1 MRLQRYALRRLLQV
15 FPVILL
21 VTILN
26 FLLIHAAPG
35 DPATVL
41 AGDHAPLAYIA
52 ELRESY
58 GLDKPLLTQL
68 FVYLGKLARGDLG
81 FSYAYRRPVLEVVV
95 ERLRATLL
103 LLLVSQ
109 VLAIFVGTLLGTL
122 AARYQG
128 SLADVVISGIAL
140 LLYSIP
146 VFWMGLMLILVFAV
160 RLGWLPSSGM
170 VSFNGSSGEGGTG
183 VARHLV
189 LPVIALFLYILPTYV
204 RLARESVVEIA
215 REDFITTAR
224 AIGYTER
231 VVFIKYAL
239 RNALL
244 PLVTVAGL
252 SLSSMFA
259 GALLTETVFGWPGM
273 GRLMYDAVIQRDFPV
288 LMGGFL
294 LTSVMV
300 IIGSFVTDLLYTYLD
315 PRVRYS

>member
-1 MRLQRYALRRLLQV
+1 M

-35 DPATVL
+35 DPAAVL
-41 AGDHAPLAYIA
+41 AGDHAPLEYIT
-52 ELRESY
+52 ELRKSY

-68 FVYLGKLARGDLG
+68 FVYLGKLVRGDLG
-81 FSYAYRRPVLEVVV
+81 FSYAYRRPVLEVVA
-95 ERLRATLL
+95 ERLQATLL
-103 LLLVSQ
+103 ILLTSQ
-109 VLAIFVGTLLGTL
+109 VVAIVVGTLLGAL
-122 AARYQG
+122 AARYHG
-128 SLADVVISGIAL
+128 SLADTIISGIAL

-146 VFWMGLMLILVFAV
+146 VFWMGLMLILIFAV

-170 VSFNGSSGEGGTG
+170 FSFGPSSQKEWVDVG
-183 VARHLV
+183 RHLV
-189 LPVIALFLYILPTYV
+189 LPVVALFLYILPTYV
-204 RLARESVVEIA
+204 RLARESVLEVA
-215 REDFITTAR
+215 QEDFVTTAR
-224 AIGYTER
+224 AIGYPER
-231 VVFIKYAL
+231 VVYVKYAL

-244 PLVTVAGL
+244 PVVTVAGL

-273 GRLMYDAVIQRDFPV
+273 GRLMYEAVIQRDFPV

-294 LTSVMV
+294 LTTVMV
-300 IIGSFVTDLLYTYLD
+300 VVGSFVTDLLYTYLD